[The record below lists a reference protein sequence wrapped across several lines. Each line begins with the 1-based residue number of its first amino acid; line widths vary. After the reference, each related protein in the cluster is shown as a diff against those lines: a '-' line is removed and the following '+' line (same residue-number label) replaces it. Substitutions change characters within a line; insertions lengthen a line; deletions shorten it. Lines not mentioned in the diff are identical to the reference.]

1 MCFNKELGIIIRS
14 KKIFILFWFN
24 LGDKPANLPFHLF
37 NCPAIQFKKF
47 KRDILTMHGN
57 IMLVKTIPKYSFKDI
72 LVVSRTSQ
80 STTNANW

>member
-24 LGDKPANLPFHLF
+24 LGDKPAYLPFHLF

-57 IMLVKTIPKYSFKDI
+57 IMLVKTIPEY
-72 LVVSRTSQ
+72 
-80 STTNANW
+80 